1 MALHQKVAGMPKKQK
16 NIKISS
22 TAYRVL
28 LILHLLNQ
36 GKYTLDELSN
46 QLSNDENISRTFS
59 KEVIIKY
66 INTLR
71 VCGFEI
77 NKSMQANVTYYEL
90 KKAPFLIKFEEDEIK
105 TLAILQNH
113 INYLYQP
120 LLISSFNA
128 AVEKISKY
136 IPAQKHDLLEKF
148 RDLTLPDI
156 SDKYSHF
163 ANLIKQLEQLCVSR
177 QSISVTYCPLKGIC
191 HKIVFEPEK
200 IEYLNQ
206 KVYIYGY
213 NPKIYHK
220 QYLLLDYIQEIKQL
234 PTIYNQINSATQV
247 TFRLTGRVA
256 RAYRLYEG
264 EEIIEKGNSP
274 FYILVNSKVDDVN
287 VLLHRLLRY
296 GHFCEVIT
304 PVSARKKICEIIDDL
319 RNNYERKLA

>member
-1 MALHQKVAGMPKKQK
+1 MPKKQK

-28 LILHLLNQ
+28 LILLLLNK
-36 GKYTLDELSN
+36 GKHTLDELSN
-46 QLSNDENISRTFS
+46 MLSNDENISRSFS
-59 KEVIIKY
+59 KEVILKY
-66 INTLR
+66 INTLK
-71 VCGFEI
+71 VSGFEI
-77 NKSMQANVTYYEL
+77 NKTMDMGMTYYEL
-90 KKAPFLIKFEEDEIK
+90 KKAPFLIHFDEEEIK

-120 LLISSFNA
+120 LLISSFNSSI
-128 AVEKISKY
+128 EKVIKFLTDEKQELMEKY
-136 IPAQKHDLLEKF
+136 
-148 RDLTLPDI
+148 RDMSLPDVA
-156 SDKYSHF
+156 DRYSQF

-177 QSISVTYCPLKGIC
+177 QTTSVTYCPFRGVC

-234 PTIYNQINSATQV
+234 PTLYNQVNSGTQV

-256 RAYRLYEG
+256 KTYRLYEG
-264 EEIIEKGNSP
+264 EKVLEKETSPYSIIVSSIVED
-274 FYILVNSKVDDVN
+274 IDA
-287 VLLHRLLRY
+287 LLHRLLRY

-304 PVSARKKICEIIDDL
+304 PISARKKIFEIIDDL
-319 RNNYERKLA
+319 RISYERKLA